1 MSAGQCSHHKY
12 FEVFVSASKE
22 SLYKIGLPT
31 YFGKCAAEENMKKL
45 YNIDSLMG
53 LLLYLSRFDN
63 VGIVQKKINS

>member
-22 SLYKIGLPT
+22 FLYKTGLPT
-31 YFGKCAAEENMKKL
+31 YFGICPAEENLKKFC
-45 YNIDSLMG
+45 NIDSLMG

-63 VGIVQKKINS
+63 VGIVLKRE